1 MTINDTK
8 ENIIS
13 AGRLRGDKLLKMTAK
28 QRRSATKGFEPEE
41 YDANVDCPVPYIACV
56 CRGVP
61 IPKKITDEGAGF
73 RMRCTNDRCLLAA
86 SFFLHKKCSDKL
98 EENLLKILANEGSA
112 RGWTDAQLRSNLWEK
127 KGQSL
132 VGRILRCRC
141 GMGVMSVDV
150 DFYKKQMVEERKQ
163 KTFADPKV
171 VQAKKAARK
180 SKLPAVNYNNV
191 RPVPVELLANDF
203 LPTKASEHS
212 PQYLNGRSLEKDSPS
227 STITPS
233 PTPPHEQ
240 QQQRLFSSGGSEK
253 HNDDHRKKK
262 SYGNPKSAQSKKSS
276 RKCRLPIIN
285 NNNVRPIQKDLIQNE
300 FISNG
305 ASEHSPSSNNYL
317 SNKSAERDTPCI
329 NSKPPITPSQ
339 TPPTAPIQNDQ
350 QQQNLCG
357 NNNINGAGDIQPRR
371 FYSLFDPDSRGFYLG
386 EQILGEF
393 YLPRL
398 LQPSI

>member
-1 MTINDTK
+1 M
-8 ENIIS
+8 
-13 AGRLRGDKLLKMTAK
+13 KMTAK

-41 YDANVDCPVPYIACV
+41 YDANLDCPVPYIACV

-73 RMRCTNDRCLLAA
+73 RMRCTNDRCHLAS

-171 VQAKKAARK
+171 VQAKKAAKK

-191 RPVPVELLANDF
+191 RPVPLELLSNDF
-203 LPTKASEHS
+203 PAKPSEHS
-212 PQYLNGRSLEKDSPS
+212 PHQYLNGRSLERESPS
-227 STITPS
+227 SQQTTITSS
-233 PTPPHEQ
+233 PTPPSIHHE

-253 HNDDHRKKK
+253 HVDEHRKKK

-276 RKCRLPIIN
+276 RKSKLSTPN
-285 NNNVRPIQKDLIQNE
+285 TYNNVRPVQLDLIQQNNE
-300 FISNG
+300 FVTNG
-305 ASEHSPSSNNYL
+305 TSEHSPSLSSNQYL
-317 SNKSAERDTPCI
+317 SNRVERESPST
-329 NSKPPITPSQ
+329 NSKTPMTTPSQ
-339 TPPTAPIQNDQ
+339 TPPTAPPLQNDLQQ
-350 QQQNLCG
+350 QQQNLGG
-357 NNNINGAGDIQPRR
+357 NNNNNIVNGAGDIQVC
-371 FYSLFDPDSRGFYLG
+371 FFC
-386 EQILGEF
+386 
-393 YLPRL
+393 
-398 LQPSI
+398 